1 MPKTKLADH
10 VKLMKNPRRPIVE
23 TIAGRLDTSDIT
35 REELAQA
42 MGVTTMTVSN
52 RLRQPIEQWRYG
64 EIIAAC
70 RLLSITSEELREMVR
85 V

>member
-1 MPKTKLADH
+1 MPRTNLGER

-23 TIAGRLDTSDIT
+23 MIVGRLDTSDIT

-42 MGVTTMTVSN
+42 MGVTAMTVSN
-52 RLRQPIEQWRYG
+52 RLRQPIEEWRYG

-70 RLLSITSEELREMVR
+70 RLLNITTEELREKVR

>member
-1 MPKTKLADH
+1 
-10 VKLMKNPRRPIVE
+10 MK
-23 TIAGRLDTSDIT
+23 DIT

-52 RLRQPIEQWRYG
+52 RFRQPIEQWRYG

-70 RLLSITSEELREMVR
+70 RLLNITTEELREKVR